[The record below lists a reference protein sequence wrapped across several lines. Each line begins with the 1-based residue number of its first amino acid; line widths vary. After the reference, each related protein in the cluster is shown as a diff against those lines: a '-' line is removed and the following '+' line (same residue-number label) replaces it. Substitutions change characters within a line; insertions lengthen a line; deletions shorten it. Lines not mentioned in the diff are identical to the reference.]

1 MFESQEAAKL
11 KFKPLIALMQVSK
24 FGLICRYQWQ
34 CIIILSHTSG
44 GKLHQRKG
52 LADLEAARWGRVSS
66 GPEGAPDKTIL
77 SENDF

>member
-24 FGLICRYQWQ
+24 FGLIFRYQ

-52 LADLEAARWGRVSS
+52 LADLEAARWGRGSS